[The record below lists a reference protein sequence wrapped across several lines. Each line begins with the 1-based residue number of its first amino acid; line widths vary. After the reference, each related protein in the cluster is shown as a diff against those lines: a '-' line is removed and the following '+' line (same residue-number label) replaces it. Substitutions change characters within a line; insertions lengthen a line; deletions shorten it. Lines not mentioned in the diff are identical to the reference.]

1 MATATL
7 TSKGQITIPL
17 DVRQRLKLEAGARV
31 EFVESAEGEFLMRP
45 AVADV
50 RSLKGLL
57 RKPANTQAIV
67 PKSHKITSLG
77 RTRWSDAPAA
87 AKRTCWSVTSRRIIP
102 RSRERPQR
110 SSNGN
115 AARPSPASSASWY
128 WPSWCGWPRAAIRP
142 RARSSAR
149 SFAASWKRANWQ
161 CRTRRL
167 YGRRCACLNR
177 ARPILLIVW
186 SSAPPGRPVVCGP

>member
-57 RKPANTQAIV
+57 RKPAKPVSI
-67 PKSHKITSLG
+67 KEMK
-77 RTRWSDAPAA
+77 
-87 AKRTCWSVTSRRIIP
+87 K
-102 RSRERPQR
+102 
-110 SSNGN
+110 
-115 AARPSPASSASWY
+115 
-128 WPSWCGWPRAAIRP
+128 AIRL
-142 RARSSAR
+142 RGA
-149 SFAASWKRANWQ
+149 
-161 CRTRRL
+161 
-167 YGRRCACLNR
+167 GR
-177 ARPILLIVW
+177 
-186 SSAPPGRPVVCGP
+186 